1 MTKEEKISYALG
13 VAIGDNYAKMNI
25 KIDGSAFANGVTT
38 VLEGK
43 QPLMSMQEIQQ
54 TLEELQRDLD
64 NKGKTALNE
73 EKEKGRKFLEE
84 NKTKPGVKVTA
95 SGLQY
100 KVLVESI
107 GKRPSATDTVEVH
120 YEGRLIDGTIFDSSI
135 QRGERISFPLNQVIA
150 GWTEG
155 LQLMSEGS
163 KFEFYI
169 PSHLAYGDHGAGG
182 AIPGG
187 ATLIFQ
193 VELFK
198 VK

>member
-1 MTKEEKISYALG
+1 MTQEEKISYALG
-13 VAIGDNYAKMNI
+13 VAIGSNYAKMNL
-25 KIDGSAFANGVTT
+25 KIDAKSFTDGVVT
-38 VLEGK
+38 VMEGK
-43 QPLMSMQEIQQ
+43 QPCMSMQEIQQ
-54 TLEELQRDLD
+54 VLDELQNNLES
-64 NKGKTALNE
+64 KGKAMIE
-73 EKEKGRKFLEE
+73 AEKEKGRQFLEA
-84 NKTKPGVKVTA
+84 NRQKAGVKETA

-107 GKRPSATDTVEVH
+107 GKKPAATDTVEVH
-120 YEGRLIDGTIFDSSI
+120 YEGRLIDGTVFDSSFK
-135 QRGERISFPLNQVIA
+135 RGETISFPLNRVIA

-169 PSHLAYGDHGAGG
+169 PSHLAYGDHGAGE